1 MLWIYITIAVSI
13 ILVFA
18 VRLTLKSMEHLSQQQ
33 NGLTSS
39 TQISLLKSAVEPVLN
54 EPVRII
60 EYNRNNIPVDVRNKL
75 SDLLY
80 KRLLLKTKN
89 PILPN
94 GFEFVKIQQDNE
106 KSLWTVEAFINTSGC
121 FQVGKIVWEFWLF
134 HGSADGYQLKS
145 VRPYSFQDGNSH
157 LIPKVHGIQKNAVIS
172 KDNLTNP
179 YINNLQAGLS
189 REDATNLEMT
199 AIEGDLQSEID
210 TRQGRQPWA
219 TVYNRWILPKGIQRY
234 DVFATFTPDII
245 NNNLYRTGK
254 FDDLFSR
261 TRHDPSF
268 PHGTATGGR

>member
-1 MLWIYITIAVSI
+1 MLWIYIIIAVSI

-18 VRLTLKSMEHLSQQQ
+18 VRLTLKSMEHLSQQ
-33 NGLTSS
+33 NCLSS
-39 TQISLLKSAVEPVLN
+39 TNQTSGLIQSIAEPVLQ
-54 EPVRII
+54 EPIRTI
-60 EYNRNNIPVDVRNKL
+60 EYNRNNIPIDVKNRL
-75 SDLLY
+75 SNLLY
-80 KRLLLKTKN
+80 KKLLLKTKK

-94 GFEFVKIQQDNE
+94 GFEFVKIEQDNE

-121 FQVGKIVWEFWLF
+121 FQVDKIVWQFWMLP
-134 HGSADGYQLKS
+134 GAGDTYQLKS
-145 VRPYSFQDGNSH
+145 VRPFSFRDGNSR
-157 LIPKVHGIQKNAVIS
+157 LIPKIHGVQKNMVVTS
-172 KDNLTNP
+172 DNLTNP
-179 YINNLQAGLS
+179 YINNMQTGLTS
-189 REDATNLEMT
+189 EDKTKLEMT
-199 AIEGDLQSEID
+199 NISADLQSEID

-268 PHGTATGGR
+268 PHGTSTGGV

>member
-18 VRLTLKSMEHLSQQQ
+18 VRLTLKSMEHLSQQ
-33 NGLTSS
+33 NCLPTSN
-39 TQISLLKSAVEPVLN
+39 QISVIKSITEPVLN
-54 EPVRII
+54 EPIRIF

-75 SDLLY
+75 SNLLY
-80 KRLLLKTKN
+80 KRLLLKTNN

-94 GFEFVKIQQDNE
+94 GFEFVRIQQDNE

-121 FQVGKIVWEFWLF
+121 FQVGKIVWEFWMF
-134 HGSADGYQLKS
+134 PGRSGDGYQLKS
-145 VRPYSFQDGNSH
+145 VRPYSFHDGNSH
-157 LIPKVHGIQKNAVIS
+157 LIPKVHGAQKNMVIS

-179 YINNLQAGLS
+179 FINNMQAGLTS
-189 REDATNLEMT
+189 EGKTNLEMT
-199 AIEGDLQSEID
+199 TIAADLQSEID

-219 TVYNRWILPKGIQRY
+219 AIYNRWILPKGIQRY